1 MCPRQDVKKYLR
13 DVRLDNQSF
22 LLIYIKQSIFSTRL
36 VNILCNNFSII
47 K

>member
-1 MCPRQDVKKYLR
+1 MCPGQDVKKYLR